1 MEIADLLATDPPVLA
16 SGAYRV
22 YERIR
27 RQPLLEADW
36 RALFEF
42 GIEAALRRRDMVGL
56 HAVLGLA
63 ANYFASIGD
72 QFACLPYFEE
82 TMQRVAHDPE
92 ERALVLDCTHDILIG
107 NS

>member
-1 MEIADLLATDPPVLA
+1 MDIADLLATEPPVIA
-16 SGAYRV
+16 SWAYRI

-27 RQPLLEADW
+27 REPLPEAEW

-42 GIEAALRRRDMVGL
+42 GIELSLRRRDMVGL

-72 QFACLPYFEE
+72 QFGCLPYIEE
-82 TMQRVAHDPE
+82 TMQRVAADPE
-92 ERALVLDCTHDILIG
+92 ARAIVLDCTHDILIG

>member
-1 MEIADLLATDPPVLA
+1 MDIADLLAAEPPVIA
-16 SGAYRV
+16 SWAYRV

-27 RQPLLEADW
+27 RQPLPEPDW

-42 GIEAALRRRDMVGL
+42 GLELSLSRRDMVGL

-72 QFACLPYFEE
+72 QFACLPYFEDA
-82 TMQRVAHDPE
+82 MQRVAHDPE
-92 ERALVLDCTHDILIG
+92 ARTLVLDCTHDILIG

>member
-1 MEIADLLATDPPVLA
+1 MDIADLLVADPPVIA
-16 SGAYRV
+16 SWAYRV

-27 RQPLLEADW
+27 QHPLPEDDW

-42 GIEAALRRRDMVGL
+42 GIETSLRRRDMVGL

-63 ANYFASIGD
+63 STYFDSVGD
-72 QFACLPYFEE
+72 QFGCLRYIDE
-82 TMQRVAHDPE
+82 TMQRVSADPE
-92 ERALVLDCTHDILIG
+92 ARAVVLSCTYDIMVG